1 MLLLL
6 SAFLLIYGAMHCYFY
21 WRLRGALPNL
31 GAGRAMV
38 GLFLLLMILAPVLV
52 RLLEREGGAV
62 AATLL
67 AHLGFGWMGFLY
79 LFTVVALM
87 LDALR
92 LLRIRLAG
100 PPKLA
105 LPGVATSRWPA
116 RVPAPA
122 AVFWLAFLAAVAGC
136 AYGYREALDIR
147 LEQVRIV
154 SDKLPPAEGVVR
166 IVQITDIHL
175 GLIVRERRLERM
187 LAVVAQARPDLLLAT
202 GDIVDG
208 QGDGIAPLAEQ
219 FRRLKTP
226 LGKFA
231 ILGNHEFYV
240 GATASLDFHESA
252 GFTVLRGELSRVTPW
267 LTVAGVDDIT
277 GERLGL
283 TPPGQEEELL
293 ALLPEET
300 FNILLRHQPRVV
312 PGGLVDLQLSG
323 HIHRGQIFP
332 FNLFTWLAYR
342 VSTGLSVAA
351 DGRYLY
357 VGRGTGTWGP
367 PIRFLAPPEVTLIE
381 LIPAPAA
388 S

>member
-21 WRLRGALPNL
+21 WRLRGALPPL
-31 GAGRAMV
+31 GAGRLII
-38 GLFLLLMILAPVLV
+38 GLFLLLMVLAPVLV
-52 RLLEREGGAV
+52 RLLEQQGRAL

-67 AHLGFGWMGFLY
+67 AHLGFGWMGFLF
-79 LFTVVALM
+79 LFTVVALL

-92 LLRIRLAG
+92 LLRARWAG
-100 PPKLA
+100 PARLA
-105 LPGVATSRWPA
+105 LPGAATSSWPA
-116 RVPAPA
+116 RVLAPA
-122 AVFWLAFLAAVAGC
+122 AIFWLAFLAAAAGC

-147 LEQVRIV
+147 LERVRIV
-154 SDKLPPAEGVVR
+154 SDKLPLEAGVVR
-166 IVQITDIHL
+166 VVQVTDIHL
-175 GLIVRERRLERM
+175 GLIVREGRLERM

-208 QGDGIAPLAEQ
+208 QGDNIAPLAER
-219 FRRLKTP
+219 FRRLEAP

-240 GATASLDFHESA
+240 GAAASLAFHESA
-252 GFTVLRGELSRVTPW
+252 GFTVLRGELARVTPW
-267 LTVAGVDDIT
+267 LRVAGVDDIT

-283 TPPGQEEELL
+283 TPPGQEEQLL
-293 ALLPEET
+293 ALLPAET
-300 FNILLRHQPRVV
+300 FNILLRHQPKVV
-312 PGGLVDLQLSG
+312 PGGPVDLQLSG

-342 VSTGLSVAA
+342 VSTGLRVAA